1 MALRA
6 ATLSRRMPGRKA
18 PHRALYI
25 LEPRG
30 EASRLARGAM
40 ADSVKRNG
48 ARDGAL
54 GCVLGVWA
62 SDYTSTV
69 AHKVGS
75 ECVKFHPSRLFVI
88 VHQCPIFFS
97 TPRLKIPGIVL
108 ENQWKNTKDR
118 FWSEK
123 VREDP
128 HAPKQGS
135 GVNAK
140 K

>member
-1 MALRA
+1 
-6 ATLSRRMPGRKA
+6 
-18 PHRALYI
+18 
-25 LEPRG
+25 
-30 EASRLARGAM
+30 
-40 ADSVKRNG
+40 
-48 ARDGAL
+48 
-54 GCVLGVWA
+54 
-62 SDYTSTV
+62 
-69 AHKVGS
+69 
-75 ECVKFHPSRLFVI
+75 RLFVI